1 MTMAKVLEPGTV
13 LPWDPDLAALTTVE
27 LTGKEAETESYSTG
41 VKANL
46 GLREVVATLGL
57 PPSP

>member
-1 MTMAKVLEPGTV
+1 MAKVLEPGIV
-13 LPWDPDLAALTTVE
+13 LPREPELAAPTTVE
-27 LTGKEAETESYSTG
+27 LTGKEAEAESCSTG

>member
-1 MTMAKVLEPGTV
+1 MTMAKVLEPGAV
-13 LPWDPDLAALTTVE
+13 LPREPELATPTTVV
-27 LTGKEAETESYSTG
+27 LTWKEAETESYSTG

-46 GLREVVATLGL
+46 GLWKVVATLGL